1 MAPKSLVCDDA
12 GSDCEEDDITCGEH
26 NAEACEF
33 LDDPDIVELT
43 GKSFRDA
50 RVQAIALQA
59 PGALGMIDPSTVE
72 VPSLLMSADQDAWL
86 RLEREAQPIWSALKH
101 ADDLWLQ
108 FKDAGH
114 LSFITVCE
122 ENVLGPALV
131 NNFMPAVGGD
141 GCNEEYMSSAHM
153 ADINT
158 AYMVMFAEKHLLGV
172 NTWDAYLRG
181 DKELKLTRDVRM
193 DISTHSP
200 L

>member
-1 MAPKSLVCDDA
+1 
-12 GSDCEEDDITCGEH
+12 
-26 NAEACEF
+26 
-33 LDDPDIVELT
+33 
-43 GKSFRDA
+43 
-50 RVQAIALQA
+50 
-59 PGALGMIDPSTVE
+59 MIDPSTVQI
-72 VPSLLMSADQDAWL
+72 PSLLMSADQDAWL

-108 FKDAGH
+108 FKDAAH

-122 ENVLGPALV
+122 ENGPGRAYA
-131 NNFMPAVGGD
+131 NNFMHAVGGD